1 MPLTKAHADTAL
13 DKAPYLDIQNAHV
26 FQGSTQVFADLNLQI
41 RPGENVAILG
51 PNGAGKTT
59 LLKLLTRELYPVV
72 KPRSHV
78 KLFGD
83 ERVLLWE
90 LRKKIGLVSQDFQ
103 NQYSAHIQG
112 DDVVLSGFFGAV
124 GVHGHHQVTPAHR
137 ERAGKLMEQL
147 GVMHLADA
155 YYAHLS
161 TGQQRRLLLARAL
174 VHDPK
179 VLVLDEPTNGLDL
192 KAAMEFTQS
201 LRSLSQAGKSL
212 LLVTHHVQEI
222 VPEIE
227 RVVLLADGQ
236 VVADG
241 PKAEL
246 LSDRVLSELFD
257 VPLRVVERGGF
268 YQVLPG

>member
-1 MPLTKAHADTAL
+1 MMPLTKATADKT
-13 DKAPYLDIQNAHV
+13 PYLDIQNADV
-26 FQGSTQVFADLNLQI
+26 FQGRTQVFRNLNLQI
-41 RPGENVAILG
+41 RQGENVAILG

-72 KPRSHV
+72 KPESHV

-103 NQYSAHIQG
+103 NQYSAHIKG
-112 DDVVLSGFFGAV
+112 GAVVLSGFFGAV
-124 GVHGHHQVTPAHR
+124 GVHGHHQVTQAHR
-137 ERAGKLMEQL
+137 DRASELMQQL
-147 GVMHLADA
+147 GVSHLVDA
-155 YYAHLS
+155 FYAHLS

-174 VHDPK
+174 VHDPE

-192 KAAMEFTQS
+192 KVAIEFTHS
-201 LRSLSQAGKSL
+201 LRHLAQTGKSL

-227 RVVLLADGQ
+227 RVVLLAEGR

-241 PKAEL
+241 PKKEL
-246 LSDRVLSELFD
+246 LSDAVLSDLFD
-257 VPLRVVERGGF
+257 TAIRVVESGGF

>member
-1 MPLTKAHADTAL
+1 MIPLTKTYTDTNTM
-13 DKAPYLDIQNAHV
+13 PYLDIQNADV
-26 FQGSTQVFADLNLQI
+26 FQGSTQVFADLNLRI
-41 RPGENVAILG
+41 RASENVAILG

-72 KPRSHV
+72 KPQSHV

-103 NQYSAHIQG
+103 NQYSAHIKG
-112 DDVVLSGFFGAV
+112 GDVVLSGFFGAV
-124 GVHGHHQVTPAHR
+124 GVHGHHQVTGAHR
-137 ERAGKLMEQL
+137 EHADELMDQL
-147 GVMHLADA
+147 GVAHLADA

-174 VHDPK
+174 VHDPR

-201 LRSLSQAGKSL
+201 LRTLAQAGKSL

-227 RVVLLADGQ
+227 RVVLLAKGK

-241 PKAEL
+241 PKTEL
-246 LSDRVLSELFD
+246 LSGAVLSELFD
-257 VPLRVVERGGF
+257 IPIRVVESGGF

>member
-1 MPLTKAHADTAL
+1 MPEHPQQRT
-13 DKAPYLDIQNAHV
+13 YLDIHRAEV
-26 FQGSTQVFADLNLQI
+26 FQGSTRVFEDLDLQFHA
-41 RPGENVAILG
+41 GENTAILG

-72 KPRSHV
+72 KPDSYVH
-78 KLFGD
+78 LFGS

-103 NQYSAHIQG
+103 NDYSSHIKG
-112 DDVVLSGFFGAV
+112 LDVVLSGFFGAV
-124 GVHGHHQVTPAHR
+124 GVHGHHQVRPEHQS
-137 ERAGKLMEQL
+137 RAKTLMQRL
-147 GVMHLADA
+147 GAAHLADC

-174 VHDPK
+174 VHDPE

-192 KAAMEFTQS
+192 KAAIELTQS
-201 LRSLSQAGKSL
+201 LRELARASKSL

-222 VPEIE
+222 IPEIE
-227 RVVLLADGQ
+227 RVVLLSQGD

-241 PKAEL
+241 PKQEL
-246 LSDRVLSELFD
+246 LTDKVLSDLFEIPIRVLEND
-257 VPLRVVERGGF
+257 GF

>member
-1 MPLTKAHADTAL
+1 MPI
-13 DKAPYLDIQNAHV
+13 PYLDIQNAAV
-26 FQGSTQVFADLNLQI
+26 FQGGTQVFQQLNLQI
-41 RPGENVAILG
+41 NTNENVAVLG

-59 LLKLLTRELYPVV
+59 LLKLLSRELYPVV
-72 KPRSHV
+72 RPGSHV

-103 NQYSAHIQG
+103 NQYSAHIKG
-112 DDVVLSGFFGAV
+112 FDVVLSGFFGAV
-124 GVHGHHQVTPAHR
+124 GVHGHHQVTLSHK
-137 ERAGKLMEQL
+137 EQAGRLMQQL
-147 GVMHLADA
+147 GVSHLMDA

-174 VHDPK
+174 VHDPR
-179 VLVLDEPTNGLDL
+179 VLVFDEPTNGLDL
-192 KAAMEFTQS
+192 KAAIEFTRN
-201 LRSLSQAGKSL
+201 LRDLAQAGKSL

-227 RVVLLADGQ
+227 RVVLLAKGK

-241 PKAEL
+241 PKQEL
-246 LSDRVLSELFD
+246 LSDHVLSDLFEI
-257 VPLRVVERGGF
+257 PIRVVESGGF